1 MGFITHSVDNGHV
14 PTLEYLPCDAIQP
27 KIGLAMTLSGGK
39 LVIAAGT
46 TKPTYICMTERDA
59 AVASGDPIPCFR
71 ILPEMVFETT
81 FSAAATSLKLG
92 NKVTIASTGDQV
104 TATTTDGVAEIVEMD
119 GTAAGAKCRV
129 RLA

>member
-39 LVIAAGT
+39 LVTAAGT
-46 TKPTYICMTERDA
+46 TKPTYICMTERDD
-59 AVASGDPIPCFR
+59 AVTSGDEIACFR

-81 FSAAATSLKLG
+81 FSVAATSIKLG
-92 NKVTIASTGDQV
+92 NKVTISGTGEQV

>member
-39 LVIAAGT
+39 LVIAAGA

-59 AVASGDPIPCFR
+59 VVEEQISCFR

-81 FSAAATSLKLG
+81 FSVEATSIKIG
-92 NKVTIASTGDQV
+92 DKVTIAGTGDQV
-104 TATTTDGVAEIVEMD
+104 TATTADGVAEVVEMD